1 MTTPDFVLG
10 RDGTRIAYSVH
21 PGPKP
26 VLLVHG
32 FGTTGSYN
40 WERTGWVQA
49 LADAGRGSITVDLR
63 GHGRSGKPHDADSY
77 ATQMMGADLLAVL
90 DAAGVRRA
98 DVVAYSMGARV
109 ASALTQLAPERV
121 SAIVIGGAGPMELFA
136 SWNLDEVRGYLR
148 DNTPPRDDTIST
160 VLRAILSGGGADSEA
175 LLACIEGVSGS
186 ALGVP
191 ATVPALFVV
200 GELDPIASGAEGLA
214 LDWGSDVVTLPG
226 RTHLS
231 APSSR
236 AFQDA
241 AIGFF
246 ANALHR

>member
-1 MTTPDFVLG
+1 MSTPDFVLG
-10 RDGTRIAYSVH
+10 RDGTRIAYTVH
-21 PGPKP
+21 SGAKP
-26 VLLVHG
+26 VLFVHG
-32 FGTTGSYN
+32 FGSSGSYN

-49 LADAGRGSITVDLR
+49 MADAGRGAITVDLR
-63 GHGRSGKPHDADSY
+63 GHGRSGKPHDSGAY
-77 ATQMMGADLLAVL
+77 ATEMMGADLLAVL
-90 DAAGVRRA
+90 DGAGVRRA

-136 SWNLDEVRGYLR
+136 SWNLDEVRAYLH
-148 DNTPPRDDTIST
+148 DNTPPSDETIAT
-160 VLRAILSGGGADSEA
+160 VLRAVLSGGADADA

-186 ALGVP
+186 PLAVP

-246 ANALHR
+246 ADVG